1 MRKQLSISSSLVRAL
16 SSVLLCAVSVVAAQA
31 ADAPAEKTKIL
42 LIGHDKDGHPR
53 LTHEYLSVVNL
64 LAKCLRETPGVE
76 TVVSNRWPTDPA
88 QVEGVDAIVLYVPW
102 GSNIL
107 FDGPQ
112 RDAAKK
118 LLDNGAGLS
127 AIHWATGAEREEFG
141 TLWLQYMGGW
151 FHTDF
156 SKIQHIK
163 KHLKQVDPNH
173 PICRGWKEYELFD
186 EFYFDLKF
194 APDAKPLV
202 TVDFDGQPN
211 TVAWTYERPNSN
223 GGRSFGF
230 DAGHY
235 HKNFGDDQ
243 FRQFVVNGILWT
255 AKREIPPTGAPAKI
269 EPADLELPPAADAAK

>member
-1 MRKQLSISSSLVRAL
+1 MNTSLNHAL
-16 SSVLLCAVSVVAAQA
+16 AQA
-31 ADAPAEKTKIL
+31 VQVALAILVAGGMQFATAADPPAERTKIL

-76 TVVSNRWPTDPA
+76 TVVSNRWPQNPA
-88 QVEGVDAIVLYVPW
+88 DAADVDAIVLYVPW

-163 KHLKQVDPNH
+163 KHLTQVDPNH

-202 TVDFDGQPN
+202 TVDVDGKPN

-230 DAGHY
+230 DGGHY

-243 FRQFVVNGILWT
+243 FRQLVVNGILWT

-269 EPADLELPPAADAAK
+269 DPVDLELPPAADAAK